1 MSAQPCASKRGR
13 SEGAPVIDLC
23 SPVPVKPC
31 RISTPLWKT
40 TPGHDAPPSDG
51 DDNKDAVSVA
61 LFDVDHERD
70 STLVDDGDEYW
81 EPAEYKATLVTASL
95 GSQSSSNLHQPFSS
109 ILNSAIQAIDE
120 NAPPANGDDDII
132 DLCSSQGSTHAVP
145 CSSSSLLLS
154 TSIAA
159 PRVIEVDLT
168 QDCDDSPV
176 YCDSGAISD
185 LAGSQRNLLQED
197 RFSFFQRVTAAPTLQ
212 SIYEQRS
219 TSPPPMVSDPTETSF
234 TAQPARKRTPKKSK
248 PLTALCLSQGPVTVT
263 TDAPDDTP
271 LLTVTEQFSSAAA
284 SKPRGKKAGA
294 AAGTKGGSRSSCAKA
309 DSTSTADGLVV
320 SSTVN
325 FTVAAPADENPL
337 PPISSAVAAPSAPSA
352 FRSRFTEKT
361 LTTLPALPTGAGW
374 EVLLLIDQ
382 RETKNARIQSKMA
395 ASCIPCRLSTLAV
408 GDFLWVV
415 RPRGGMPSSSSFGS
429 SSSGAVGAVRSGSA
443 VPASQPPA
451 ASQQCWAVTGED
463 EDDEALALAQQ
474 MREYGQEEGDTRA
487 SAVDDEDE
495 DRTFDTSNVYVLDCV
510 AERKSINDLV
520 SSLYDGRYLEQK
532 NRLTACNL
540 RSTIYIVEGD
550 PTNVSTAYQK
560 AITPTH
566 LKNAMVS
573 LNVSPCKITRCCVPP
588 WVSHQLCEYRWTA
601 ECTCSE
607 RAAWTIPSPAFRTFT
622 SENFDNLLY

>member
-1 MSAQPCASKRGR
+1 MSVQPCASKRGR
-13 SEGAPVIDLC
+13 SEAAPVIDLC

-40 TPGHDAPPSDG
+40 TPGRDAPPFDG
-51 DDNKDAVSVA
+51 DNNKDAVSVA
-61 LFDVDHERD
+61 LFDVDHDRD

-81 EPAEYKATLVTASL
+81 EPAEYKATLAT
-95 GSQSSSNLHQPFSS
+95 GSQSSSNLHPPFSS
-109 ILNSAIQAIDE
+109 ILNSAIQASDE
-120 NAPPANGDDDII
+120 NTPPANGDDDII

-154 TSIAA
+154 TRIAA

-176 YCDSGAISD
+176 YCDSGAISEP
-185 LAGSQRNLLQED
+185 AGSQRNLPQED

-219 TSPPPMVSDPTETSF
+219 TSPPPVVPDPTEASF

-248 PLTALCLSQGPVTVT
+248 PSTALALSQGPVTVT
-263 TDAPDDTP
+263 ADAPDDP
-271 LLTVTEQFSSAAA
+271 QLQTVTEQFSSATAN
-284 SKPRGKKAGA
+284 KPRGKKAGA
-294 AAGTKGGSRSSCAKA
+294 AAGTKGGSKSSSAKA

-325 FTVAAPADENPL
+325 FTVASPADENPL
-337 PPISSAVAAPSAPSA
+337 PPISSAVAASSAPSA

-361 LTTLPALPTGAGW
+361 LSTLPALPTGAGW

-415 RPRGGMPSSSSFGS
+415 RPRGGMPSSSSVG
-429 SSSGAVGAVRSGSA
+429 SSSGAVGAVRAGSA
-443 VPASQPPA
+443 AP

-487 SAVDDEDE
+487 SAVDDDDE

-573 LNVSPCKITRCCVPP
+573 LNVSPCKKIPL
-588 WVSHQLCEYRWTA
+588 LCP
-601 ECTCSE
+601 SVGK
-607 RAAWTIPSPAFRTFT
+607 SPAV
-622 SENFDNLLY
+622 